1 MKSDESNLES
11 LLRQRQQV
19 SSASEGEARRGGEK
33 ALPVRWRE
41 VLNDYKS
48 TEERRKQSAKY
59 PRWQRLF
66 EIVREDGRIKL
77 MLNYD
82 NENPSPDFT
91 DRGQRRQVECILGF
105 EQPLEHLMEEA
116 SSRWQAGDFEGE
128 ASLLEEFAKF
138 NPQRD
143 TILDLA
149 AEARRDALSGAS
161 ARQRPRRRKVV

>member
-1 MKSDESNLES
+1 MKSDESDLER
-11 LLRQRQQV
+11 LLKRRQQV
-19 SSASEGEARRGGEK
+19 MSASEGGSRRGDEK
-33 ALPVRWRE
+33 PLPVRWRE

-48 TEERRKQSAKY
+48 IEERRKQSEKY

-66 EIVREDGRIKL
+66 EIVKEDGRIKL

-128 ASLLEEFAKF
+128 ATLLEEFAKF
-138 NPQRD
+138 NPQKE
-143 TILDLA
+143 TILGLA
-149 AEARRDALSGAS
+149 AEARKDALSGAS
-161 ARQRPRRRKVV
+161 ARHRPRRRKVV